1 MGFLTTRRE
10 LEKNDQEG
18 TPKDQARATEKR
30 KAEDKEDNGIR
41 KISARHTI
49 FNVENHKGYDAKA

>member
-1 MGFLTTRRE
+1 MGFLITRRE

-30 KAEDKEDNGIR
+30 KTEDKADE
-41 KISARHTI
+41 ISTRITI
-49 FNVENHKGYDAKA
+49 

>member
-18 TPKDQARATEKR
+18 TPKDQARAAKEKR
-30 KAEDKEDNGIR
+30 KAEDKEDE
-41 KISARHTI
+41 ISTRITI
-49 FNVENHKGYDAKA
+49 

>member
-18 TPKDQARATEKR
+18 TPKDQAKAAEEKR
-30 KAEDKEDNGIR
+30 KAEDKADE
-41 KISARHTI
+41 ISTRITI
-49 FNVENHKGYDAKA
+49 YSYQ

>member
-18 TPKDQARATEKR
+18 TPKDQARAAEKR
-30 KAEDKEDNGIR
+30 KAEDKEDE
-41 KISARHTI
+41 ISTRITI
-49 FNVENHKGYDAKA
+49 

>member
-1 MGFLTTRRE
+1 MGFLITRRE

-30 KAEDKEDNGIR
+30 NTEDKEN
-41 KISARHTI
+41 K
-49 FNVENHKGYDAKA
+49 

>member
-18 TPKDQARATEKR
+18 TPKDQARAAKEKR
-30 KAEDKEDNGIR
+30 KTEDKANE
-41 KISARHTI
+41 ISTRITI
-49 FNVENHKGYDAKA
+49 

>member
-18 TPKDQARATEKR
+18 TPKDQARETEKR
-30 KAEDKEDNGIR
+30 KAEDKADDI
-41 KISARHTI
+41 
-49 FNVENHKGYDAKA
+49 

>member
-18 TPKDQARATEKR
+18 TPKDQARETEKR
-30 KAEDKEDNGIR
+30 KAEDREDNGNR
-41 KISARHTI
+41 KISTRHTI
-49 FNVENHKGYDAKA
+49 LDVASYKKNDFES